1 MCVVEEEPP
10 LWQDVPK
17 VVNALAGDV
26 IRVAIGVH
34 RDLGSGLLEKPYQL
48 VLAKRLSDAGHQ
60 VLVEHALPMTIDD
73 QHFEKAYVAD
83 IVVDDVLLL
92 EIKSVKEVSFA
103 MIKQTKTYL
112 RLGGYPL
119 GLILN
124 FQAHLLYQGVTRVVP

>member
-1 MCVVEEEPP
+1 MDDEPRS
-10 LWQDVPK
+10 WQDVRK

-26 IRVAIGVH
+26 IRTAIGVH

-48 VLAKRLSDAGHQ
+48 VLAQRLEAAGHQ
-60 VLVEHALPMTIDD
+60 VQVEHVLPMVIDGL
-73 QHFEKAYVAD
+73 HFEKAYVAD
-83 IVVDDVLLL
+83 IVVDDLLLL

-124 FQAHLLYQGVTRVVP
+124 FQAPLLYQGVTRVVP